1 MLLIDAVSRRKRLGL
16 LSLIGLLAM
25 SVPATLH
32 MGEAQGDAKRG
43 CFFCGKD
50 DA

>member
-1 MLLIDAVSRRKRLGL
+1 MLLIDAVTRRKRLGL

-25 SVPATLH
+25 AVPATFH
-32 MGEAQGDAKRG
+32 MGDDQGDAKRG
-43 CFFCGKD
+43 CFFCGKG